1 MWLPSCPLRQKKST
15 SSPGF
20 HLSNP
25 AVFSETLSGFP
36 QISEKRVPLI
46 PLGVMCWAGTGGQ
59 NGLSES
65 DRTGSRSWLHSYSCE
80 AMGKSLSFSKSL
92 PHLGNRG
99 VNTALLSLLAPA
111 FGDV

>member
-15 SSPGF
+15 SSLDF

-25 AVFSETLSGFP
+25 AMFSETLSGFP
-36 QISEKRVPLI
+36 QISEKKVPLI
-46 PLGVMCWAGTGGQ
+46 PLGVMGWAGTEGQ
-59 NGLSES
+59 NGLPES
-65 DRTGSRSWLHSYSCE
+65 DRTESRSWLHSYSCE
-80 AMGKSLSFSKSL
+80 AVGKSFSKDF

-99 VNTALLSLLAPA
+99 VHTAILSLLAPT